1 MKEVMD
7 FNESAAVGRKVS
19 RMEREALEAAY
30 TVGEIAR
37 LEDNPFS
44 PPYLLYA
51 GDESSTK
58 QLEIVIEYL
67 VEERFLFSYVHR
79 GNHSQTMKVGRAG
92 GITPKGMDRLREL
105 RSPRR
110 VWFEKN
116 RLPAIV
122 AGAAVFGGAASVA
135 SVVVNLLIGAS

>member
-1 MKEVMD
+1 MKEATD

-30 TVGEIAR
+30 TVGEIAS

-44 PPYLLYA
+44 SPYLPYA
-51 GDESSTK
+51 GNENSTK

-67 VEERFLFSYVHR
+67 VEERFLFPYIHR
-79 GNHSQTMKVGRAG
+79 GNYSQTMKVGRAG

-116 RLPAIV
+116 WLPAIV